1 MDKTEHK
8 EIPFPDS
15 GKMWVRYSKELAK
28 SLCDYLT
35 SQGEVWDSLELKR
48 YGVIRLPCTIENK
61 IDILQN
67 IHIERTRYVCETI
80 VTIPFAEEEK
90 LPIEHR
96 VETANELNAKL
107 KQGEF
112 LVDRDSGGILFVT
125 TYEPDDRATPEQ
137 LAEFVEYPKRTISKY
152 GDLLLKSGGKANE

>member
-48 YGVIRLPCTIENK
+48 YGIIRLPCTLENK

-80 VTIPFAEEEK
+80 VAIPFTEERK
-90 LPIEHR
+90 LPIENW
-96 VETANELNAKL
+96 VETANKLNAEL
-107 KQGEF
+107 EQGAF

-125 TYEPDDRATPEQ
+125 IYEPDDRVMLEQ

-152 GDLLLKSGGKANE
+152 GDLFLESGGKANE

>member
-35 SQGEVWDSLELKR
+35 SQGEEWDALELKR
-48 YGVIRLPCTIENK
+48 YGIIRLPCTLENK

-80 VTIPFAEEEK
+80 VAIPFTEERK
-90 LPIEHR
+90 LPIENR
-96 VETANELNAKL
+96 IETANKLNAEL
-107 KQGEF
+107 EQGAF
-112 LVDRDSGGILFVT
+112 LVDRDSGNILFVT
-125 TYEPDDRATPEQ
+125 TYEPDGCATLAQ
-137 LAEFVEYPKRTISKY
+137 LAEFVEYPKRMIDKF
-152 GDLLLKSGGKANE
+152 GRLF